1 MSDPARTA
9 LLLFDPDRAGVA
21 AMLPGVRRV
30 LGSAGVRWREE
41 TVAGEAGP
49 ATAQAAAADRVDLA
63 VVLGGDGTLLGQSR
77 RFADAGVPIIG
88 VNVGRLGFLA
98 EFDLASLERHAAEV
112 LREGAATR
120 SRMLLHATAWRSGE
134 MVASGLALNDV
145 VVAAGPPFRMVEI
158 LLRLGSQDGPDLVG
172 DGVIVATPVG
182 STAYSV
188 SAGGPIVHPDL
199 EAIVITPNA
208 AHSLAFRPIVAPADT
223 PLEIEVRRAN
233 EGTALVLDGVPST
246 SLAVGDRIRIRRHGS
261 KVRLVANPEQRYWRT
276 LMVKMRWAM
285 PPEYRPQSP

>member
-21 AMLPGVRRV
+21 AILPGVRRV
-30 LGSAGVRWREE
+30 LASAGVRSREE
-41 TVAGEAGP
+41 AVASDAGAAP
-49 ATAQAAAADRVDLA
+49 AAATVADRVDLA
-63 VVLGGDGTLLGQSR
+63 VVLGGDGTLLGQAR

-158 LLRLGSQDGPDLVG
+158 LLRLGPEEGPDLAG

-208 AHSLAFRPIVAPADT
+208 AHSLAFRPIVAPAET
-223 PLEIEVRRAN
+223 PLAIEVRRAN
-233 EGTALVLDGVPST
+233 EGTALVLDGVPLA
-246 SLAVGDRIRIRRHGS
+246 SLRVGDRIEIRRHTA
-261 KVRLVANPEQRYWRT
+261 KARLVANPEHAYWRT
-276 LMVKMRWAM
+276 LMEKMRWAM
-285 PPEYRPQSP
+285 LPSYRLPP